1 MAANFNIEFDKA
13 QLAALQRKLGREL
26 YDKAIGRALTTM
38 AYQYEGVAKS
48 LTPVGKVRGG
58 NLRRTIQSDV
68 RHADRMPNPE
78 SRVESRAVYA
88 NWIETGTFETKP
100 DVVMTSMPG
109 GYRMFEQAKDAASR
123 DASKHLSGAAKAIE
137 NQWAKAP

>member
-1 MAANFNIEFDKA
+1 MAANFTIEFDKA
-13 QLAALQRKLGREL
+13 QLAAIRHKLDREL

-48 LTPVGKVRGG
+48 FTPVVTG
-58 NLRRTIQSDV
+58 NLRRSIQSDV
-68 RHADRMPNPE
+68 RNANRQPDPQ

-88 NWIETGTFETKP
+88 NWIETGKFETRP

-109 GYRMFEQAKDAASR
+109 GYRMFEQARDAAAR
-123 DASKHLSGAAKAIE
+123 DASKHLSEAATAIE
-137 NQWAKAP
+137 NHWAKAS